1 MNRYNLKYLLGPEDE
16 PYPKQV
22 GKCRIESVFR
32 RGRKVFAVVRM
43 IDTGEEKMPSNKLAR
58 TNDDIQLVMSRLLRE
73 IKDPRVNQGMIS
85 VTRVE
90 TTGDMRYCKI
100 WLSVMGLQN
109 EKEFKK
115 GLKSASGW
123 LRRELGSS
131 LKLRS
136 TPEPLFELDHS
147 IEYGAHINEI
157 INHLDIKHDE
167 DDV

>member
-1 MNRYNLKYLLGPEDE
+1 
-16 PYPKQV
+16 
-22 GKCRIESVFR
+22 
-32 RGRKVFAVVRM
+32 
-43 IDTGEEKMPSNKLAR
+43 MPSNKLAR
-58 TNDDIQLVMSRLLRE
+58 TNDDIQLVMSKLLRE

-90 TTGDMRYCKI
+90 TTGDLCYSKI

-131 LKLRS
+131 LKLRN

-167 DDV
+167 DEV